1 MSKPVSYLVAIL
13 ACVAYIVLFVVVISL
28 LGGDIQRLGAIW
40 KILFLALPVMT
51 IWGVITEKTNNKEE
65 ENQIDVKEKKEAT
78 Q

>member
-13 ACVAYIVLFVVVISL
+13 ACVVYIVLFVVIISL

-40 KILFLALPVMT
+40 KLLFLALPIMT
-51 IWGVITEKTNNKEE
+51 IWGVITEKAKEKEE
-65 ENQIDVKEKKEAT
+65 EKQIDVKVKEEVA

>member
-13 ACVAYIVLFVVVISL
+13 ACAVYIVLFVAVVSL

-40 KILFLALPVMT
+40 KVLFLAVPVMA
-51 IWGVITEKTNNKEE
+51 IWGVITEMAKDKDEE
-65 ENQIDVKEKKEAT
+65 KQIDVKEEEEVN